1 MSNDAL
7 PSDSTASPAA
17 SEPQALKRLRIW
29 PAVLVIAIPWLALKV
44 AEWVAPGTP
53 IQMQLFIWRPLAT
66 TAGILLWWIF
76 ASRIPWRDRLRGLA
90 IFAVLGSIAYWLMDP
105 SLGGMIFTYI
115 VLPTVSIVAAVAFL
129 VTPFLSWGR
138 RQLVALGLVTLAWAY
153 YTSVRFD
160 GVTGEIA
167 PTLTFRWVPT
177 SEEKYREAG
186 GLAINENPSAQEDV
200 AGEPLTLQAGDW
212 PGFRGPDRDGR
223 LTEVAIDADWE
234 KNPPKELWRHRV
246 GPGWSS
252 FAVVSDRLFTQE
264 QLDKDELIV
273 CYDANT
279 GAPLW
284 VHKDDAR
291 FTESIAGPGPRATPT
306 FHEGKLYVLG
316 ATGLLNCLDAA
327 TGRQIWSRDIVK
339 DSGATVPTWGFSS
352 SPFVVDGVATVFAGG
367 PDGKSVLGYDIE
379 TGEPAWQGGEGKL
392 SYCSMQPARL
402 EGVDQLLMATE
413 QGLAAFQPQGG
424 EVLWNHVWE
433 INGIQRVVQPAILN
447 ETDVLLGSPF
457 GEGLRRIHVSQQD
470 GKWDSQ
476 EVWTTKD
483 ISPYY
488 NDFVVH
494 DDHLYGFDGA
504 FLTCVSLEDGKR
516 QWKARGYG
524 NGQVLLL
531 AEQELL
537 LVLSETGT
545 VALVEAKPD
554 KRREVASFQAIEG
567 KTWNHPVVA
576 HGKLF
581 VRNGEEAACYQLA
594 LVEPKE

>member
-1 MSNDAL
+1 MSNDAP

-17 SEPQALKRLRIW
+17 SEPRAVKRLRIW
-29 PAVLVIAIPWLALKV
+29 PAVLVIAIPWLALKI
-44 AEWVAPGTP
+44 AEQVAPGTP
-53 IQMQLFIWRPLAT
+53 LYMQLFMWRPLVT
-66 TAGILLWWIF
+66 TVGILLWWMF
-76 ASRIPWRDRLRGLA
+76 ASRISWRDRFRGLA
-90 IFAVLGSIAYWLMDP
+90 IFAVLGGIAYGLMDP
-105 SLGGMIFTYI
+105 TLGGMIFSYI
-115 VLPTVSIVAAVAFL
+115 VLPTVSIVAAVAFI
-129 VTPFLSWGR
+129 VTPFMSWSR
-138 RQLVALGLVTLAWAY
+138 RQVVALGLVTLAWAY

-186 GLAINENPSAQEDV
+186 IV
-200 AGEPLTLQAGDW
+200 AAGGDSSLQNDAVSEPLTLQAGDW
-212 PGFRGPDRDGR
+212 PGFRGSDRDGR
-223 LTEVAIDADWE
+223 LTDVTIDADWE
-234 KNPPKELWRHRV
+234 KHPPKELWRHRV

-252 FAVVSDRLFTQE
+252 FAVVGDRLFTQE

-273 CYDANT
+273 CYDANS
-279 GAPLW
+279 GAPIW
-284 VHKDDAR
+284 IHKDDAR

-327 TGRQIWSRDIVK
+327 TGRPIWSRDIVK

-367 PDGKSVLGYDIE
+367 PDGKSVLGYDVE
-379 TGEPAWQGGEGKL
+379 TGEPAWQAGAGTS

-402 EGVDQLLMATE
+402 DGVEQLLMATE

-424 EVLWNHVWE
+424 EVLWNHAWD

-476 EVWTTKD
+476 EVWTSKD

-488 NDFVVH
+488 NDFVVNG
-494 DDHLYGFDGA
+494 DHLYGFDGA

-531 AEQELL
+531 ADQGLL

-554 KRREVASFQAIEG
+554 KRREVASFQALEG

-594 LVEPKE
+594 LAKPKE

>member
-1 MSNDAL
+1 MSNDA
-7 PSDSTASPAA
+7 PSSDSVASPAA
-17 SEPQALKRLRIW
+17 LEPRAVKRLRIW
-29 PAVLVIAIPWLALKV
+29 PAVLVVALPWLALKI
-44 AEWVAPGTP
+44 AEQVAPGTP
-53 IQMQLFIWRPLAT
+53 LYMQLFMWRPLVT
-66 TAGILLWWIF
+66 TVGILLWWML
-76 ASRIPWRDRLRGLA
+76 ASRISWRDRFRGLA
-90 IFAVLGSIAYWLMDP
+90 IYAVLGGIAYGLMDP
-105 SLGGMIFTYI
+105 TLGGMIFSYI
-115 VLPTVSIVAAVAFL
+115 VLPTVSIVAAVAFI

-138 RQLVALGLVTLAWAY
+138 RQVVALGLVTLAWAY

-177 SEEKYREAG
+177 SEEKYREARIVAAEG
-186 GLAINENPSAQEDV
+186 GPSLQENAAS
-200 AGEPLTLQAGDW
+200 EPLTLQAGDW

-223 LTEVAIDADWE
+223 LTEVAIDVDWK
-234 KNPPKELWRHRV
+234 KNPPEQVWRHRV

-252 FAVVSDRLFTQE
+252 FAVVGDRLFTQE
-264 QLDKDELIV
+264 QLDQDELIV

-279 GAPLW
+279 GAQIW

-306 FHEGKLYVLG
+306 FHEGKLYVMG

-327 TGRQIWSRDIVK
+327 TGRPIWTRDIVK
-339 DSGATVPTWGFSS
+339 DSGASLPTWGFSS

-367 PDGKSVLGYDIE
+367 PDSKSVLGYDVE
-379 TGEPAWQGGEGKL
+379 TGEPAWQGGEGKS

-402 EGVDQLLMATE
+402 DGVEQLLMATE

-494 DDHLYGFDGA
+494 GDHLYGFDGA

-531 AEQELL
+531 ADQELL

-554 KRREVASFQAIEG
+554 KRREVASFQALEG

-581 VRNGEEAACYQLA
+581 VRNGDEAACYQLG

>member
-1 MSNDAL
+1 MSNDA
-7 PSDSTASPAA
+7 PSSDSPANPVA
-17 SEPQALKRLRIW
+17 SEPRALKRLRIW
-29 PAVLVIAIPWLALKV
+29 PAVLVVALPWLALKI
-44 AEWVAPGTP
+44 AEQVAPGTP
-53 IQMQLFIWRPLAT
+53 LYMQLFMWRPLVT
-66 TAGILLWWIF
+66 TVGILLWWML
-76 ASRIPWRDRLRGLA
+76 ASRISWRDRFRGLA
-90 IFAVLGSIAYWLMDP
+90 IFAVLGGIAYCLMDP
-105 SLGGMIFTYI
+105 TLGGMIFSYI
-115 VLPTVSIVAAVAFL
+115 VLPTVSIVAAVAFI

-138 RQLVALGLVTLAWAY
+138 RQVVALGLVTLAWAY

-177 SEEKYREAG
+177 SEEKYREARIVAAEG
-186 GLAINENPSAQEDV
+186 GPSLQENAAS
-200 AGEPLTLQAGDW
+200 EPLTLQAGDW

-223 LTEVAIDADWE
+223 LTDVVIDADWE
-234 KNPPKELWRHRV
+234 KNPPEQVWRHRV

-252 FAVVSDRLFTQE
+252 FAVVGDRLFTQE
-264 QLDKDELIV
+264 QLDQDELIV
-273 CYDANT
+273 CYDANS
-279 GAPLW
+279 GAPIW

-306 FHEGKLYVLG
+306 FHEGKLYVMG

-327 TGRQIWSRDIVK
+327 TGRLIWSRDIVK
-339 DSGATVPTWGFSS
+339 DSGASLPTWGFSS

-367 PDGKSVLGYDIE
+367 PDGKSVLGYDVE
-379 TGEPAWQGGEGKL
+379 TGEPAWQAGEGTS

-402 EGVDQLLMATE
+402 EGVEQLLMATE
-413 QGLAAFQPQGG
+413 QGLAAFKPQGG
-424 EVLWNHVWE
+424 EVLWNHAWD

-494 DDHLYGFDGA
+494 GDHLYGFDGA

-531 AEQELL
+531 ADQELL

-554 KRREVASFQAIEG
+554 KRREVASFQALEG

-581 VRNGEEAACYQLA
+581 VRNGDEAACYQLG

>member
-1 MSNDAL
+1 MSHDSL
-7 PSDSTASPAA
+7 PSDSVASPAA
-17 SEPQALKRLRIW
+17 SEPRAVKRLRIW
-29 PAVLVIAIPWLALKV
+29 PAVLVVALPWLALKV
-44 AEWVAPGTP
+44 AEQVAPGTP
-53 IQMQLFIWRPLAT
+53 LQMQLFMWRPLVT
-66 TAGILLWWIF
+66 TVGILLWWMF
-76 ASRIPWRDRLRGLA
+76 ASRISWRDRFRGLA
-90 IFAVLGSIAYWLMDP
+90 IFAVLGGIAYGLMDP
-105 SLGGMIFTYI
+105 TLGGMVFSYI
-115 VLPTVSIVAAVAFL
+115 VLPTVSIVAAVAFI

-138 RQLVALGLVTLAWAY
+138 RQVVALGLVTLAWAY

-177 SEEKYREAG
+177 SEEKYREARIVAAG
-186 GLAINENPSAQEDV
+186 GDPSLLENAAS
-200 AGEPLTLQAGDW
+200 EPLALQAGDW

-223 LTEVAIDADWE
+223 LTEVVIDADWE
-234 KNPPKELWRHRV
+234 KNPPEQVWRHRV

-252 FAVVSDRLFTQE
+252 FAVVGDRLFTQE
-264 QLDKDELIV
+264 QLDQDELIV

-279 GAPLW
+279 GAQIW

-306 FHEGKLYVLG
+306 FHEGKLYVMG

-327 TGRQIWSRDIVK
+327 TGRPVWSRDIVK
-339 DSGATVPTWGFSS
+339 DSGASLPTWGFSS

-367 PDGKSVLGYDIE
+367 PDGKSVLGYDVE
-379 TGEPAWQGGEGKL
+379 TGEPAWQAGEGTS

-402 EGVDQLLMATE
+402 EGVEQLLMATE

-424 EVLWNHVWE
+424 EVLWNHAWE
-433 INGIQRVVQPAILN
+433 INGVQRVVQPAILN

-494 DDHLYGFDGA
+494 GDHLYGFDGA

-531 AEQELL
+531 ADQELL

-581 VRNGEEAACYQLA
+581 VRNGDEAACYQLG

>member
-1 MSNDAL
+1 MSHDSL
-7 PSDSTASPAA
+7 PSDSAASPAA
-17 SEPQALKRLRIW
+17 AETRAVKRLRIW
-29 PAVLVIAIPWLALKV
+29 PAALVVALPWLALKI
-44 AEWVAPGTP
+44 AEQVVPGTP
-53 IQMQLFIWRPLAT
+53 LYMQLFMWRPLVT
-66 TAGILLWWIF
+66 TVGILLWWML
-76 ASRIPWRDRLRGLA
+76 ASRISWRDRFRGLA
-90 IFAVLGSIAYWLMDP
+90 IFAVLGGIAYGLMDP
-105 SLGGMIFTYI
+105 TLGGMIFSYI
-115 VLPTVSIVAAVAFL
+115 VLPTVLIVAAFAFI

-138 RQLVALGLVTLAWAY
+138 RQVFALGLVALAWGY
-153 YTSVRFD
+153 YTLVRFE

-177 SEEKYREAG
+177 SEEKYREARIAAAEG
-186 GLAINENPSAQEDV
+186 AALPVDAAS
-200 AGEPLTLQAGDW
+200 EPLTLQAGDW

-234 KNPPKELWRHRV
+234 KNPPEQVWRHRV

-252 FAVVSDRLFTQE
+252 FAVVGDRLFTQE

-279 GAPLW
+279 GAQIW

-306 FHEGKLYVLG
+306 FHEGKLYVMG

-327 TGRQIWSRDIVK
+327 TGRLIWSRDIVK
-339 DSGATVPTWGFSS
+339 DSGASLPTWGFSS

-367 PDGKSVLGYDIE
+367 PDGKSVLGYDVE
-379 TGEPAWQGGEGKL
+379 TGEPAWQAGEGKS

-402 EGVDQLLMATE
+402 DGVEQLLMATE

-424 EVLWNHVWE
+424 EVLWNHAWD

-457 GEGLRRIHVSQQD
+457 GEGLRRIHVSKQD
-470 GKWDSQ
+470 DKWDSQ

-494 DDHLYGFDGA
+494 GDHLYGFDGA
-504 FLTCVSLEDGKR
+504 FFTCVSLEDGKR

-531 AEQELL
+531 ADQGLL

-545 VALVEAKPD
+545 VALVEAKPK

-567 KTWNHPVVA
+567 KTWNHPVIA

-581 VRNGEEAACYQLA
+581 VRNGEEAACFQLG
-594 LVEPKE
+594 LTEPKK

>member
-1 MSNDAL
+1 MSNDS
-7 PSDSTASPAA
+7 PSSDSVASPAA
-17 SEPQALKRLRIW
+17 SEPRAVKRLRIW
-29 PAVLVIAIPWLALKV
+29 PAVLVVALPWLALKI
-44 AEWVAPGTP
+44 AEQVAPGTP
-53 IQMQLFIWRPLAT
+53 LYMQLFMWRPLVT
-66 TAGILLWWIF
+66 TVGILLWWML
-76 ASRIPWRDRLRGLA
+76 ASRISWRDRFRGLA
-90 IFAVLGSIAYWLMDP
+90 IFAVLGGIAYWLMDP
-105 SLGGMIFTYI
+105 TLGGMIFSYI
-115 VLPTVSIVAAVAFL
+115 VLPTVSIVAAVAFI

-138 RQLVALGLVTLAWAY
+138 RQVVALGLVTLAWAY

-177 SEEKYREAG
+177 SEEKYREARIVAAEG
-186 GLAINENPSAQEDV
+186 GPSLQENAAS
-200 AGEPLTLQAGDW
+200 EPLTLQAGDW

-223 LTEVAIDADWE
+223 LAEVVIDADWK
-234 KNPPKELWRHRV
+234 KNPPEQVWRHRV

-252 FAVVSDRLFTQE
+252 FAVVGDRLFTQE
-264 QLDKDELIV
+264 QLDQDELIV

-279 GAPLW
+279 GAQIW

-306 FHEGKLYVLG
+306 FHEGKLYVMG

-327 TGRQIWSRDIVK
+327 TGRLIWSRDIVK
-339 DSGATVPTWGFSS
+339 DSGASLPTWGFSS

-367 PDGKSVLGYDIE
+367 PDGKSVLGYDVE
-379 TGEPAWQGGEGKL
+379 TGEPAWQAGEGKS

-402 EGVDQLLMATE
+402 EGVEQLLMATE
-413 QGLAAFQPQGG
+413 QGLASFQPQGG

-433 INGIQRVVQPAILN
+433 INGIQRVVQPAILS

-457 GEGLRRIHVSQQD
+457 GEGLRRIHVSKQD
-470 GKWDSQ
+470 DKWDSQ

-494 DDHLYGFDGA
+494 GDHLYGFDGA

-531 AEQELL
+531 ADQELL

-581 VRNGEEAACYQLA
+581 VRNGDEAACYQLG